1 MTPRTFL
8 ILNAFFFSHT
18 HVHAKAGKFRRLVGT
33 MSPMDLSSDEAEI
46 YVEGKLYMVEGF
58 IRWCQR
64 SKVGLNQIITV
75 KDVYEEEPTGMYDDF
90 YAPTTGSTTTN

>member
-1 MTPRTFL
+1 
-8 ILNAFFFSHT
+8 
-18 HVHAKAGKFRRLVGT
+18 

-46 YVEGKLYMVEGF
+46 YVEGKLHMVEGF

-75 KDVYEEEPTGMYDDF
+75 KDVYEEEPTGMYDEF
-90 YAPTTGSTTTN
+90 YASSTTN